1 MDDAEKELLRNDNTL
16 FDDLIKNIENNTA
29 LKKAVTG
36 ILLDG
41 LQMPFVRSEPVINL
55 GIMFGIFAEKDGMTA
70 ISNVVFETYL
80 YNHIIAGKIL
90 EKYSFGIEKN
100 QL

>member
-1 MDDAEKELLRNDNTL
+1 
-16 FDDLIKNIENNTA
+16 
-29 LKKAVTG
+29 
-36 ILLDG
+36 
-41 LQMPFVRSEPVINL
+41 MPFVRSEPVINL